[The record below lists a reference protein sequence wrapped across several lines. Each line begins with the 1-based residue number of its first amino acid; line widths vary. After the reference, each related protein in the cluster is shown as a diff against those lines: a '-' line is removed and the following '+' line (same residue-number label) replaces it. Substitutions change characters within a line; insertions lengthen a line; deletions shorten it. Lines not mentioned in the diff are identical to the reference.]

1 MQVQIDIKFEQLV
14 QLAKELPAKQWKKFK
29 QEVESSKLDESNNS
43 DLLEF
48 LLSAPTFKKEQL
60 ETIEKTRKEINQW
73 RTN

>member
-29 QEVESSKLDESNNS
+29 QEVEKSKLPNSPTS
-43 DLLEF
+43 DLVEF

-60 ETIEKTRKEINQW
+60 EKIAKTRKEINQW